1 MSWLPFGWGEKYLN
15 TGKTNGL
22 NTIEKKPE
30 STGSGWSFLNIF
42 GIKKPS
48 GEQLSSESK
57 PEISEEETK
66 PVEGSTLTADN
77 SPQKGGKRRRRTRR
91 KRNTKQKKRS
101 RRSKRSKK
109 TT

>member
-1 MSWLPFGWGEKYLN
+1 MSWLPFGWGDKYLN

-30 STGSGWSFLNIF
+30 STGSGWSFFNIF
-42 GIKKPS
+42 GSKEPS
-48 GEQLSSESK
+48 GEQSSSENK

-66 PVEGSTLTADN
+66 QTEGSTLPADK
-77 SPQKGGKRRRRTRR
+77 SSQKGGKRRRRTRR

-101 RRSKRSKK
+101 RRNKK
-109 TT
+109 QM